1 MFCTGYF
8 LPSEAFIAVYVE
20 VYDWLLFMKKIF
32 LSLLCATV
40 LVSPV
45 LAEASSEKPVEA
57 AATEA
62 DVDTTSFE
70 DESQNG
76 FYAGL
81 QGMWAMQRV
90 KKDDND
96 AKQVL
101 AREFLKDPKG
111 FAGGAFFGYAHTF
124 NRFYLAGELAYAYG
138 AVNGKKNVLNVNVN
152 TPGGRV
158 AADVKTK
165 VQPQHFVD
173 VALHLGVALPHGFTP
188 YAVLGLRYIRG
199 KINVD
204 ARATVGGATVAS
216 FSGDQKVHGIGP
228 RLGLGLRWKPNTLPF
243 FAGVESALSYIE
255 MKEKG
260 NERFDGIKTHN
271 VDVKVKVGYSF

>member
-1 MFCTGYF
+1 MR
-8 LPSEAFIAVYVE
+8 LFIAVYVE

-32 LSLLCATV
+32 LSLLCATA

-57 AATEA
+57 AAVEA

-70 DESQNG
+70 DASQNG

-81 QGMWAMQRV
+81 QGMWAMQRI

-96 AKQVL
+96 ATQVF
-101 AREFLKDPKG
+101 AREFLKDAKG

-138 AVNGKKNVLNVNVN
+138 AVNGKKDVLNADV
-152 TPGGRV
+152 PASGGSV
-158 AADVKTK
+158 TANVKTK
-165 VQPQHFVD
+165 VQLQHFVD
-173 VALHLGVALPHGFTP
+173 VALHPGVALPHGFTP

-199 KINVD
+199 KTNVD
-204 ARATVGGATVAS
+204 ARVTATGATVPS
-216 FSGDQKVHGIGP
+216 ISGGQKVHGIGP
-228 RLGLGLRWKPNTLPF
+228 RLGLGLRWKPNNLPF
-243 FAGVESALSYIE
+243 FAGVESAWSYIE

-260 NERFDGIKTHN
+260 NERFGGIKTHN